1 MTAYRAALYVGAAVS
16 AAAVLASTPAHAA
29 PRPYI
34 PDPPQISHKV
44 APRSGPIPDADK
56 AFMALVRAIP
66 GTTILDPAIVE
77 AGGRNVCSQYLEAGR
92 TRADTIAAFI
102 ALNQTFTPSQAAA
115 FVEAAADAY
124 CPREATQRIA

>member
-1 MTAYRAALYVGAAVS
+1 MTAYRAALCVGAAVS
-16 AAAVLASTPAHAA
+16 AAWVLGSTPAHAA
-29 PRPYI
+29 PWTPGPVPNI
-34 PDPPQISHKV
+34 QHKV

-92 TRADTIAAFI
+92 TRANNAVAGCGVCGGRCGCVLPAGSNTADR
-102 ALNQTFTPSQAAA
+102 LGRNQIGLAG
-115 FVEAAADAY
+115 V
-124 CPREATQRIA
+124 